1 MVNDIGGI
9 IKSFGE
15 KRGSSIQQ
23 LDVPACLAVDES
35 GNILVLDRNNSHV
48 LLLSP
53 ALEFKMVLLTKADGL
68 RRPVNICIWTRKT
81 ANCTNVHCRQ
91 QLGNIEKQR

>member
-15 KRGSSIQQ
+15 KRGSGIQQ

-35 GNILVLDRNNSHV
+35 GNIL
-48 LLLSP
+48 
-53 ALEFKMVLLTKADGL
+53 
-68 RRPVNICIWTRKT
+68 
-81 ANCTNVHCRQ
+81 
-91 QLGNIEKQR
+91 